1 MAIAAANSQPT
12 GNWPQVRTG
21 PLIVGGVLVGAG
33 AGLAFVGM
41 AIAGSH
47 LVAATR
53 QWMQELETP
62 PVQLA
67 LMKWEQARS
76 AASAGAS
83 AGASSWRAHPNA
95 KVRLA
100 RRGAVPA

>member
-1 MAIAAANSQPT
+1 MAIAAANSQLT

-21 PLIVGGVLVGAG
+21 PLIAGGILVGAG

-47 LVAATR
+47 VVSATR

-62 PVQLA
+62 PAQLA
-67 LMKWEQARS
+67 MLKWEQARS
-76 AASAGAS
+76 AAAAGAA
-83 AGASSWRAHPNA
+83 AGASSWRTHPNA